1 MTAADRDRIRELA
14 TALRGCF
21 AAERA
26 AIAKLDGSALGELAA
41 AKQQLGDRLAAA
53 VADAARTATE
63 PDPELRELLSAVRIE
78 ARATA
83 LLAGAA
89 AGGVRALLGT
99 KSDAYDRRAK
109 HAMPLGSS
117 RTLGVF

>member
-1 MTAADRDRIRELA
+1 MTAVDRDRIRELA

-21 AAERA
+21 AAERV
-26 AIAKLDGSALGELAA
+26 AIARLDGKALVELAA

-53 VADAARTATE
+53 VADAALTATTVGA
-63 PDPELRELLSAVRIE
+63 DPELRELLSAVRVE

-89 AGGVRALLGT
+89 SGGVRALL
-99 KSDAYDRRAK
+99 
-109 HAMPLGSS
+109 
-117 RTLGVF
+117 